1 MNNPFLGPTL
11 GYNLVCINLGR
22 LAQMVERLPYT
33 QNVGGS
39 IPSAPTS
46 FPNQSQSFTKFSLDL
61 LATPTKGARQSKLS
75 ASIPSFGN

>member
-1 MNNPFLGPTL
+1 MNNPSFIPAL

-46 FPNQSQSFTKFSLDL
+46 FPKPHFLFSRLASFSRLY
-61 LATPTKGARQSKLS
+61 A
-75 ASIPSFGN
+75 

>member
-1 MNNPFLGPTL
+1 MKNLSFIPAL

-46 FPNQSQSFTKFSLDL
+46 FPNRICFS
-61 LATPTKGARQSKLS
+61 PNRLS
-75 ASIPSFGN
+75 SSSRPSA

>member
-1 MNNPFLGPTL
+1 MKNLSFILPL
-11 GYNLVCINLGR
+11 GYNLDCVNLGR

-46 FPNQSQSFTKFSLDL
+46 FPNRSFFLI
-61 LATPTKGARQSKLS
+61 R
-75 ASIPSFGN
+75 PSSSSRPHA

>member
-1 MNNPFLGPTL
+1 MKALACLGRPSQNSFFISVL
-11 GYNLVCINLGR
+11 GYNLVCTILGR

-46 FPNQSQSFTKFSLDL
+46 SPSSF
-61 LATPTKGARQSKLS
+61 
-75 ASIPSFGN
+75 

>member
-1 MNNPFLGPTL
+1 MNNLSFVPAL

-46 FPNQSQSFTKFSLDL
+46 FPNPNCFSSIGFLVPLDPPPSTLASLTSF
-61 LATPTKGARQSKLS
+61 
-75 ASIPSFGN
+75 PSD

>member
-1 MNNPFLGPTL
+1 MKNLSFVPLL

-46 FPNQSQSFTKFSLDL
+46 FPSRICFTSY
-61 LATPTKGARQSKLS
+61 RLS
-75 ASIPSFGN
+75 SSSRPSA

>member
-1 MNNPFLGPTL
+1 MNGLFKSLLMKNPSFIPAL

-46 FPNQSQSFTKFSLDL
+46 FPDRICFSSY
-61 LATPTKGARQSKLS
+61 RLS
-75 ASIPSFGN
+75 SSSRPSA

>member
-1 MNNPFLGPTL
+1 MHFG
-11 GYNLVCINLGR
+11 C

-46 FPNQSQSFTKFSLDL
+46 YL
-61 LATPTKGARQSKLS
+61 SKVVQ
-75 ASIPSFGN
+75 

>member
-1 MNNPFLGPTL
+1 MGLRSSLFAVRRMNANPAIFLLL
-11 GYNLVCINLGR
+11 GYNSDCTKLGR

-46 FPNQSQSFTKFSLDL
+46 FPVRIKAF
-61 LATPTKGARQSKLS
+61 
-75 ASIPSFGN
+75 

>member
-1 MNNPFLGPTL
+1 MEKKGIFHLIWVIFLLESYEEFLLAFTL
-11 GYNLVCINLGR
+11 GYNFVCINLGR

-46 FPNQSQSFTKFSLDL
+46 FPYTS
-61 LATPTKGARQSKLS
+61 
-75 ASIPSFGN
+75 